1 VPCVGRFSVV
11 MTALDV
17 GALQSA
23 LMGSSQGSVFLRQLI
38 ARIDRHSVPW
48 PNLSGSFKAGQLSL
62 GKLVLH
68 DASGSFDVSGNAIK
82 IRSLNGHV
90 ANGTMHLAGS
100 IDASGDSPS
109 YQVDVQLTN
118 AVPSALASIF
128 EEKWGGGVAN
138 FSSQLKMSGFDAQD
152 LRKSA
157 TGTLHW
163 DWTKGGFDAEGPLP
177 PEAQILTHF
186 DQWSA
191 DAAISDSTIKI
202 THSLFANGPDAIP
215 VSGTISFDRE
225 LDMKGASPIHSFA
238 ITGTLDHP
246 QVKVAAEE
254 AAN

>member
-1 VPCVGRFSVV
+1 VLPV
-11 MTALDV
+11 LDIGV
-17 GALQSA
+17 LQST
-23 LMGSSQGSVFLRQLI
+23 LMGTSQGNVFLRQLI
-38 ARIDRHSVPW
+38 NRIDRHSVQW
-48 PNLSGSFKAGQLSL
+48 PNLSGSLKAGQLSL

-68 DASGSFDVSGNAIK
+68 DASGTLDVSGNTLK
-82 IRSLNGHV
+82 IRSLNGHI
-90 ANGTMHLAGS
+90 ATGTMHLAGLV
-100 IDASGDSPS
+100 DATGDSPS
-109 YQVDVQLTN
+109 YQVDVQVTN
-118 AVPSALASIF
+118 AVPSALGSIF

-138 FSSQLKMSGFDAQD
+138 FSSQLKMSGFDAED

-163 DWTKGGFDAEGPLP
+163 DWTKGGFAADDPLP

-186 DQWSA
+186 DQWTA

-202 THSLFANGPDAIP
+202 THSVFASGPDSVP

-225 LDMKGASPIHSFA
+225 LDMKGASPVHPFA

-246 QVKVAAEE
+246 QVKVVSEE